1 MSKLF
6 LTDSKGFDFDNFI
19 STKYWSIKTRIEY
32 IQRKIII
39 SCIVYYQLGSSIMTD
54 MQYTGI
60 CKQLK
65 KLQNEN
71 PNITKE
77 TKYYYVFKD
86 FDVSTGFD
94 IYDKLNK
101 KDKKYLHDLSCMLLN
116 RGK

>member
-1 MSKLF
+1 MYNKF
-6 LTDSKGFDFDNFI
+6 LTDKGFDFDSFI

-39 SCIVYYQLGSSIMTD
+39 SCIVYYQLNSTIMTD
-54 MQYTGI
+54 NEYTTI

-65 KLQNEN
+65 ELQNEN

-94 IYDKLNK
+94 IYNKLNK
-101 KDKKYLHDLSCMLLN
+101 HDKEYLHNISCILLN

>member
-1 MSKLF
+1 MYNKF
-6 LTDSKGFDFDNFI
+6 LTDKGFDFDNCK

-39 SCIVYYQLGSSIMTD
+39 CCMIYYQLNSSIMTD
-54 MQYTGI
+54 NEYTII

-65 KLQNEN
+65 QMIKEN
-71 PNITKE
+71 PDVFKQTR
-77 TKYYYVFKD
+77 YYYCFKD

-94 IYDKLNK
+94 LYNKLNK
-101 KDKKYLHDLSCMLLN
+101 ADKKYLHDISCMLLN